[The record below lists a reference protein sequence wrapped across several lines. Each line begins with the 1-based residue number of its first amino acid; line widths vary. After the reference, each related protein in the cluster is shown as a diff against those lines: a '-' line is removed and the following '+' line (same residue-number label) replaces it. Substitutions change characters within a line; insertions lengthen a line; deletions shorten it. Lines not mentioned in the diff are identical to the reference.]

1 MWKATIRGVLARK
14 VRLALTAV
22 AVLLGV
28 SFVSATYVLTDT
40 VKQSFDAVYN
50 SATSYDVTLR
60 IGAYILAIEKV
71 AKTLKIRG
79 IYA

>member
-1 MWKATIRGVLARK
+1 MMHAAFMNVYKAA
-14 VRLALTAV
+14 AQYN
-22 AVLLGV
+22 V
-28 SFVSATYVLTDT
+28 S
-40 VKQSFDAVYN
+40 
-50 SATSYDVTLR
+50 LR